1 MKKLLL
7 LFVLSL
13 TCLFALTAC
22 EGLDLGGLIPG
33 LGGGNTTTE
42 PTDVP
47 TEGEKEELSAELK
60 SVRSYLIQMYG
71 DGSAKA
77 TAADF
82 YRISTVPVSGV
93 ALEVVWTASDES
105 IVISAETEG
114 DYAGMTKVAV
124 GAIGATQRDYVLT
137 ATVTD
142 SEGNVLELE
151 FNCYVPAAE
160 ASTIA
165 DFIAS
170 KDQTSFKKLTGI
182 ITAVNKVGGKG
193 AFVLTDATGSIFC
206 YDGLDVALG
215 DEIVVIGQLQLY
227 NDKFPQLT
235 GPALVE
241 VVSQENDFVAASG
254 EVFEV
259 SAEQVKADV
268 ALGADTL
275 IENYEGKYLAITGY
289 AFKNANGYIN
299 LKASLTDTDACV
311 NLYAAKE
318 VGLTEAL
325 IDTKVVIYGFM
336 RGTGA
341 TYLTVQVQSFEI
353 VEEELTDEQLVQK
366 ALNAVSVTTEFS
378 ESAEVELPATSGD
391 VQLAWELVGEAQP
404 EFAIVEGKLVV
415 TVANAN
421 ASQTLKVTATL
432 GEATLTKEFNLIVTY
447 EIVYTSIAEA
457 LEIGAAKEHNTYT
470 SEKYYLTGTVKSIYN
485 EQFGNLYLT
494 DGTNEI
500 TIYGV
505 YIEGSKYGDYTGEK
519 FAAGDTVVLY
529 GPLGQYNGTAQM
541 KNADLVSWEAGSSTP
556 EVPTEPETPDTPE
569 TPESSNVVLTVDSLG
584 IASQTY
590 ATGTKTVDG
599 AEFEFVQIGNY
610 GDGIQMRDK
619 NGNTSTLWNTVAFGK
634 GIVRIELVY
643 SATKDVQYAN
653 ANAVIFSFGDAA
665 DNLTYTTKLSTTA
678 GVKTYT
684 ITPDA
689 ETYTFFK
696 LEHDLGYTFYW
707 ESITIVLGE
716 GAVTPDPDQPDTP
729 EVPTEPETP
738 VEPEAGNLTIVEAI
752 ELAKT
757 KEHNTYTTNKYIIT
771 GTVKSIYNDQF
782 GNLYLTDGTNE
793 IVVYGVYIE
802 GSKYG
807 DYAGTKFVAG
817 DTITVEGVLGTYND
831 VAQMKNADLV
841 SWEAGSSTPEVPTEP
856 ETPVDPEVN
865 SVVLTVDSL
874 GIASQ
879 NYATSTKT
887 VDGVDLQFIQIGN
900 YGDGIQMRDK
910 NGNTSTLWNTS
921 AIDRKIAR
929 IELVYSATK
938 DVQYANAN
946 AVIFSFGD
954 AVDNLTYTTKLSTTA
969 GVKTYTITP
978 DAETYTFF
986 KLEHDLGYTFYWES
1000 ITIVFA
1006 E

>member
-22 EGLDLGGLIPG
+22 EGLDLGGLLPG
-33 LGGGNTTTE
+33 LGGGDTETEE
-42 PTDVP
+42 PTDTP

-165 DFIAS
+165 AFIES
-170 KDQTSFKKLTGI
+170 KDEESYKALTGVV
-182 ITAVNKVGGKG
+182 TAVNKVGSKG
-193 AFVLTDATGSIFC
+193 SFVLTDATGSIFC
-206 YDGLDVALG
+206 YDGLDVTLG
-215 DEIVVIGQLQLY
+215 DAIVVVGQLQLY
-227 NDKFPQLT
+227 NGKFPQLK
-235 GPALVE
+235 GPALAQ
-241 VVSQENDFVAASG
+241 VVSQGNDVVAISG
-254 EVFEV
+254 EKLEV

-318 VGLTEAL
+318 VGLTEEL
-325 IDTKVVIYGFM
+325 VDTKITVYGFM
-336 RGTGA
+336 RGTGSS
-341 TYLTVQVQSFEI
+341 YLTVQVQSFVT

-366 ALNAVSVTTEFS
+366 ALNAVSVTTEYS
-378 ESAEVELPATSGD
+378 ENAEVELPATSGD
-391 VQLAWELVGEAQP
+391 VQLSWELVGEVQP

-432 GEATLTKEFNLIVTY
+432 GEVSLTKEFNLVVTY

-457 LEIGAAKEHNTYT
+457 LAIGAAKEHNTYT

-485 EQFGNLYLT
+485 DQYGNLYLT

-541 KNADLVSWEAGSSTP
+541 KNADLVSWEA
-556 EVPTEPETPDTPE
+556 V
-569 TPESSNVVLTVDSLG
+569 
-584 IASQTY
+584 
-590 ATGTKTVDG
+590 GT
-599 AEFEFVQIGNY
+599 
-610 GDGIQMRDK
+610 
-619 NGNTSTLWNTVAFGK
+619 
-634 GIVRIELVY
+634 
-643 SATKDVQYAN
+643 
-653 ANAVIFSFGDAA
+653 
-665 DNLTYTTKLSTTA
+665 
-678 GVKTYT
+678 
-684 ITPDA
+684 
-689 ETYTFFK
+689 
-696 LEHDLGYTFYW
+696 
-707 ESITIVLGE
+707 
-716 GAVTPDPDQPDTP
+716 TPDPEPTPDP
-729 EVPTEPETP
+729 ELPAP
-738 VEPEAGNLTIVEAI
+738 GNVSIADAI
-752 ELAKT
+752 TVANT
-757 KEHNTYTTNKYIIT
+757 KEHNTYTTDKYIIT
-771 GTVKSIYNDQF
+771 GTVREIYNTTY

-807 DYAGTKFVAG
+807 DYTGEKFVAG
-817 DTITVEGVLGTYND
+817 DKITVEGILGTYNST
-831 VAQMKNADLV
+831 AQMKNADLV
-841 SWEAGSSTPEVPTEP
+841 SWEAGTPPVLEGTKIDFSSTANRTSFSTSEQVWEQNGITVTNKKGASTSNVADYAGPARFYKSSSLTIDYTSNISKIVITCAGESKYYFPTTFTLEGA
-856 ETPVDPEVN
+856 TVTVSG
-865 SVVLTVDSL
+865 SVCT
-874 GIASQ
+874 
-879 NYATSTKT
+879 
-887 VDGVDLQFIQIGN
+887 
-900 YGDGIQMRDK
+900 
-910 NGNTSTLWNTS
+910 
-921 AIDRKIAR
+921 
-929 IELVYSATK
+929 IELTTPAT
-938 DVQYANAN
+938 
-946 AVIFSFGD
+946 
-954 AVDNLTYTTKLSTTA
+954 
-969 GVKTYTITP
+969 
-978 DAETYTFF
+978 
-986 KLEHDLGYTFYWES
+986 S
-1000 ITIVFA
+1000 ITIPTLPNQVRVSKIEVVPA
-1006 E
+1006 Q